1 MCESSVVTSRAPEL
15 DLADGYFVTPVLEV
29 SKVGS
34 SVGLFRLH
42 PDRLFLCLSLC
53 LTLSERVRNSVRCA
67 RALLLL

>member
-15 DLADGYFVTPVLEV
+15 DLADGWYFVTPVFEV

-42 PDRLFLCLSLC
+42 PDRLFLSLSLC
-53 LTLSERVRNSVRCA
+53 LTQLG
-67 RALLLL
+67 